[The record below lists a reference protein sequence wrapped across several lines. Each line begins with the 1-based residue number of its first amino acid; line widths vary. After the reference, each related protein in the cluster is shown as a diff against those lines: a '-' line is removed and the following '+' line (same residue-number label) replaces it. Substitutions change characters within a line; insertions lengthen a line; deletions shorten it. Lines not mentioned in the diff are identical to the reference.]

1 MDVSFQPHTALT
13 SALKTLTLDPQ
24 PLQPLLPIRIL
35 FALIPEKRC
44 VILVIYPRIRACRE
58 RDRHIKMIELYR
70 VHVIRES
77 HEVSH
82 VVDLDFGLSE
92 VQGERHRWEEG
103 EMG

>member
-1 MDVSFQPHTALT
+1 MTLT
-13 SALKTLTLDPQ
+13 SALKTSTLDPQ
-24 PLQPLLPIRIL
+24 PLQPLLPIHIP
-35 FALIPEKRC
+35 FTLIPEKWC

-58 RDRHIKMIELYR
+58 RDRHIKMIELYG
-70 VHVIRES
+70 VHVIREG